1 MKSPTPFPQNFKFID
16 LFAGIGGI
24 RIAFENVG
32 GTCVYTSEWDKDCQ
46 TTYEINFGDKPDGD
60 ITKVDPKKV
69 PNHDILTGGFPC
81 QSFSIIGKRLGV
93 RDERGTLFWEVERIL
108 KEKQPYA
115 FLLENVRQ
123 LTTIDKGETFATML
137 KILDDLG
144 YYTHWKVLNAL
155 DYGIP
160 QKRERVMIVGFKQNH
175 PFTFPAKKA
184 SRKTLEEILEPDVAV
199 DKKHFISEH
208 VANKLK
214 SKVDV
219 AYEYATVWH
228 ENKSGHIGI
237 HEYSCALRANA
248 SYNYLLVNGKR
259 RLTPREN
266 LRLMGFPDTFKIAV
280 NDGAIRKQAGNS
292 VVIPMIQAV
301 AEEMMQALKQ
311 APIEDDKTRNKSEDY
326 EKASILS
333 LNQLTP
339 ANYAKQKS
347 T

>member
-160 QKRERVMIVGFKQNH
+160 QKRE
-175 PFTFPAKKA
+175 
-184 SRKTLEEILEPDVAV
+184 
-199 DKKHFISEH
+199 
-208 VANKLK
+208 
-214 SKVDV
+214 
-219 AYEYATVWH
+219 
-228 ENKSGHIGI
+228 
-237 HEYSCALRANA
+237 
-248 SYNYLLVNGKR
+248 
-259 RLTPREN
+259 
-266 LRLMGFPDTFKIAV
+266 
-280 NDGAIRKQAGNS
+280 
-292 VVIPMIQAV
+292 
-301 AEEMMQALKQ
+301 
-311 APIEDDKTRNKSEDY
+311 
-326 EKASILS
+326 
-333 LNQLTP
+333 
-339 ANYAKQKS
+339 
-347 T
+347 